1 MCSLNG
7 KHIPDYHY
15 FFSLLW
21 TSTFNILYIFMNV
34 KEKVLQGFQIHS
46 LKTGPHPCHKA
57 GNNFWLKIWQRRDNR
72 RGKLLACSLSEG
84 DLGLWVAGQSHLY
97 TGFKFW
103 AYQKELN
110 QWRLSLLKTR
120 QMVKLGK
127 LTTRQYS
134 MVFLNSELGRYA

>member
-7 KHIPDYHY
+7 KHIPNYHY

-57 GNNFWLKIWQRRDNR
+57 GNNFWLKIWQRRDNS

-84 DLGLWVAGQSHLY
+84 DLGLWVAGQSLSPVHRFQVLGLSERIKPMK
-97 TGFKFW
+97 TESFKNK
-103 AYQKELN
+103 ADGQVRKAH
-110 QWRLSLLKTR
+110 
-120 QMVKLGK
+120 
-127 LTTRQYS
+127 
-134 MVFLNSELGRYA
+134 YATIQHGLFK